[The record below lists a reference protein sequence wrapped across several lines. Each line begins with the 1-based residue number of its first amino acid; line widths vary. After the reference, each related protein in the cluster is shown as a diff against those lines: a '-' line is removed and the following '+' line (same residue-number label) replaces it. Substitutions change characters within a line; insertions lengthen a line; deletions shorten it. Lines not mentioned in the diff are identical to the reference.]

1 MSLCSCRHVASVN
14 KALKECPYF
23 TGWDTLC
30 SYLFG
35 YSLTVVAY
43 NHKSIHNVVGNIVT
57 KAKVHL
63 RFVLCFNED
72 LLP

>member
-1 MSLCSCRHVASVN
+1 MAYSLNGTHCVR
-14 KALKECPYF
+14 L
-23 TGWDTLC
+23 
-30 SYLFG
+30 YLFG
-35 YSLTVVAY
+35 YSLTVIAY
-43 NHKSIHNVVGNIVT
+43 NHKSIHNVAGNIVT

>member
-1 MSLCSCRHVASVN
+1 MGQCFRVT
-14 KALKECPYF
+14 PYF
-23 TGWDTLC
+23 AKGDTLC

-43 NHKSIHNVVGNIVT
+43 NHKSIHNVAGNIIT